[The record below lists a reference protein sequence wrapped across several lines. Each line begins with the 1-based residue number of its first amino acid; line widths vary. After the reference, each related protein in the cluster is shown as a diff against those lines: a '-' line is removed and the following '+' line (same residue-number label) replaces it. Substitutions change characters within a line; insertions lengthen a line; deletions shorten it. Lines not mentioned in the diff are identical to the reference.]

1 MVHLVPSSRSTVTD
15 RHEIFDFTEPKV
27 ISERIGNDDEQPNIC
42 AGYDHTF
49 ELTPGAR
56 CL

>member
-27 ISERIGNDDEQPNIC
+27 ISERIGNDDEQPKIC